1 MHPFVP
7 TPNGGKMSSH
17 STVTGQ
23 IWTKIVHHCAFS
35 GPLLS
40 DKVGKNKTGPKN
52 NIQSK
57 YLDACQISFLAVFDI

>member
-23 IWTKIVHHCAFS
+23 IWTKMCTTVH
-35 GPLLS
+35 
-40 DKVGKNKTGPKN
+40 
-52 NIQSK
+52 
-57 YLDACQISFLAVFDI
+57 FLAPYCRIKSVKTRQAPKTTYRVNIWMHVKFPF